1 MKRDMHIIW
10 YDKVD
15 STNSEASRKLDSLD
29 NLSVLS
35 AETQFGGRGKD
46 SNVWLAEP
54 GVNLTFSIILKFG
67 RSHNTPDFPAR
78 CQMLI
83 SAITAATV
91 VSFLAGKGV
100 KANVKWPNDIY
111 VDGKKICGIL
121 IEHRTAG
128 RLLESSIVGVG
139 INLNQT
145 VFPSSLPNP
154 VSLSL
159 LTGGKY
165 DVRECLEEYCRLFAD
180 KLDSVYA
187 GLPHLEDVVSRILAF
202 EDGTSCNEN
211 LRSGFMELVDIFL

>member
-1 MKRDMHIIW
+1 MKRDLHIIW

-46 SNVWLAEP
+46 SNVWLTEP
-54 GVNLTFSIILKFG
+54 GVNLTFSIVPKFV
-67 RSHNTPDFPAR
+67 RSYIVQDFLAR

-83 SAITAATV
+83 SAMTAATV

-154 VSLSL
+154 ISLSL
-159 LTGGKY
+159 LTGKKY

-180 KLDSVYA
+180 KLDSVYT
-187 GLPHLEDVVSRILAF
+187 GLPHLEDIVSRILAF
-202 EDGTSCNEN
+202 EDGTSSNEN

>member
-1 MKRDMHIIW
+1 MKRDLHIIW

-15 STNSEASRKLDSLD
+15 STNSEASRKLDSID

-35 AETQFGGRGKD
+35 ARLQYGGRGKD
-46 SNVWLAEP
+46 SNVWLTEP
-54 GVNLTFSIILKFG
+54 GENLTFSIVLKYG
-67 RSHNTPDFPAR
+67 RSHCAPDFPAR
-78 CQMLI
+78 CQMLV
-83 SAITAATV
+83 SALTAACV

-100 KANVKWPNDIY
+100 KARVKWPNDIY
-111 VDGKKICGIL
+111 VEGKKISGIL
-121 IEHRTAG
+121 IEHRMAG
-128 RLLESSIVGVG
+128 RLLESSIIGVG

-159 LTGGKY
+159 LTGEKY

-187 GLPHLEDVVSRILAF
+187 GLPHLEDIVSGILAF
-202 EDGTSCNEN
+202 EDGTSSNEN